1 MLFTD
6 DNRQRE
12 ETETHTGSGPVC
24 TVVWT
29 PRQCSCQPMVHKRR
43 RWTDSRLGLMFL
55 RPSSVSSSYRS
66 ASPRSPKSAHHQPQH
81 NSSSSKRL
89 W

>member
-29 PRQCSCQPMVHKRR
+29 PRQCSRQPMTIDKEDRHTQAV
-43 RWTDSRLGLMFL
+43 DL
-55 RPSSVSSSYRS
+55 SV
-66 ASPRSPKSAHHQPQH
+66 
-81 NSSSSKRL
+81 L
-89 W
+89 